1 MKKILL
7 YSVLVILCSCSG
19 VKRTQEALNTG
30 NYDKAIQKAITSIAE
45 NKNKK
50 GNQPFIALLEEAY
63 DKNTTRTLQDINF
76 LKKGGNPANF
86 EEVYNSYVRLKSIQQ
101 QIRPLLP
108 LRLFDENR
116 TAKFNFTNY
125 DNELI
130 AAKEALSAYLYDN
143 AVSLLENA
151 VYKTDYRKAY
161 DDLKYLDELHP
172 NYKDAVQKMDIAYK
186 KGVVYVMVE
195 MTNKTDK
202 VIPVR
207 LEEELLNLN
216 TLGLNDLWTAYHTN
230 KIADQDYD
238 YLMEM
243 TFQDIAI
250 SPEQISEKQIIKEKQ
265 VKDGFKYAKDQNG
278 NVVKDS
284 LGNKIKIDNFKTVRA
299 DFYQFTQ
306 FKSAAV
312 TGVVR
317 FSDLRK
323 QQQINQFP
331 LASEFVFEHVYANYE
346 GDKRALDNDL
356 IALLQLARVPFPSNE
371 QMVYDAGEDL
381 KTNLRNILKR
391 QRFN

>member
-186 KGVVYVMVE
+186 KGVAYVMVE

-238 YLMEM
+238 
-243 TFQDIAI
+243 
-250 SPEQISEKQIIKEKQ
+250 
-265 VKDGFKYAKDQNG
+265 
-278 NVVKDS
+278 
-284 LGNKIKIDNFKTVRA
+284 
-299 DFYQFTQ
+299 
-306 FKSAAV
+306 
-312 TGVVR
+312 
-317 FSDLRK
+317 
-323 QQQINQFP
+323 
-331 LASEFVFEHVYANYE
+331 
-346 GDKRALDNDL
+346 
-356 IALLQLARVPFPSNE
+356 
-371 QMVYDAGEDL
+371 
-381 KTNLRNILKR
+381 
-391 QRFN
+391 